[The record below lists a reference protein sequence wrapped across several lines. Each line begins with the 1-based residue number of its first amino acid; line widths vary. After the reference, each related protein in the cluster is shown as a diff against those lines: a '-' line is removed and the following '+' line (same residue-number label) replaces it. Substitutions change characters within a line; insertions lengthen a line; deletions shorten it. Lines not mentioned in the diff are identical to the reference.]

1 MPHRVLCIEG
11 NEAVRASVRGL
22 LERDGFAVDVAATG
36 LEGIARALT
45 LPPDLVLAD
54 VHLPDLEGTEIA
66 ARLRRERSL
75 RSVPFVAVGASA
87 EEHDL
92 ALAAGYDGVIEDP
105 TSVPRLGD
113 ELRAYLGGKR
123 EALPEEGERTGLR
136 ALTSAMAGRLETA
149 LVEARGAQ
157 DRLAELGRLRS
168 AFIDNL
174 AHELS
179 TPLTPLAGYL
189 RILKGGKLGPLSPQ
203 QQKVVDAMAHAVA
216 RLARVVDNLADFA
229 SLGSGEATLVEGA
242 ADPDALADAVVDELR
257 PAILEAR
264 LHVEVMHAAGG
275 PVRADGSKLYRALA
289 NVVSNAVKFS
299 PHGGDVLVQVVRE
312 PGWLRFAVYDQGP
325 GVPAAEAER
334 IFEPLHHAASLGSE
348 DARLPGSGLGLPVAR
363 RIAEAHGG
371 RLFVESPP
379 RSQPARAARHYSGC
393 KFVLEIPDRT
403 EPPLSH

>member
-11 NEAVRASVRGL
+11 NEAVRASVRGK
-22 LERDGFAVDVAATG
+22 LEGDGFAVELAATG
-36 LEGIARALT
+36 LEGIARALA

-54 VHLPDLEGTEIA
+54 VHLPDLEGTALA

-75 RSVPFVAVGASA
+75 RNVPFVAVGASA

-92 ALAAGYDGVIEDP
+92 ALAAGYDGVIADP
-105 TSVPRLGD
+105 ASVPRLGD

-136 ALTSAMAGRLETA
+136 ALASSMAGRLETA

-157 DRLAELGRLRS
+157 DRLAELARLRS

-189 RILKGGKLGPLSPQ
+189 RILRSGKLGPLAPQ
-203 QQKVVDAMAHAVA
+203 LQKVVEAMSHAVA

-229 SLGSGEATLVEGA
+229 DLGSGEATLLGGA
-242 ADPDALADAVVDELR
+242 VDPDALADAVVEELR
-257 PAILEAR
+257 PAIAEAR
-264 LHVEVMHAAGG
+264 LHVEVMHAGGG
-275 PVRADGSKLYRALA
+275 PVPADGSKLQRALA
-289 NVVSNAVKFS
+289 NVIANAVKFS
-299 PHGGDVLVQVVRE
+299 PHGGDVLVEVARE
-312 PGWLRFAVYDQGP
+312 PGRLRFTVYDQGP
-325 GVPAAEAER
+325 GVPAAEIER
-334 IFEPLHHAASLGSE
+334 IFEPLHHAASRGSE

-371 RLFVESPP
+371 RLTVESPP
-379 RSQPARAARHYSGC
+379 RSQPGRAARHYSGS
-393 KFVLEIPDRT
+393 KFVLEIPDRSGAAT
-403 EPPLSH
+403 TH